1 MLSPRLILLRSL
13 DARKR
18 RKRIVCFCIRWFTPG
33 TRGFADRCIN
43 INESVSYTKKPHQK
57 GITGLSVWV
66 LVLKGSLAC
75 DVVKR
80 RRFIR

>member
-18 RKRIVCFCIRWFTPG
+18 RKRIVCFYIRWFTPG
-33 TRGFADRCIN
+33 TRVFLIA
-43 INESVSYTKKPHQK
+43 VSISTNQFPTQKKTHQK

-66 LVLKGSLAC
+66 LALKGSLAC